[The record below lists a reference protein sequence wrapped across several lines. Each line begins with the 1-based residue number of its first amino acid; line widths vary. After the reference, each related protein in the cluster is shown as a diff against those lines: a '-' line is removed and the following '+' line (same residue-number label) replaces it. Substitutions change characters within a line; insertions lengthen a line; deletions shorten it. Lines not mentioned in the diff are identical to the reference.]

1 MQKYPELFRSA
12 SFLISL
18 VTASR
23 EFVSSTEVGHKEH
36 FMTLPIPKSSFN
48 QRFLLSSGNKTL
60 SQRAAEGWSL
70 QAGACP

>member
-12 SFLISL
+12 SFLISP
-18 VTASR
+18 VTASG

-48 QRFLLSSGNKTL
+48 QRTL
-60 SQRAAEGWSL
+60 IIQWEQNSVSESREG
-70 QAGACP
+70 